1 MPSCRVAGSTAAEK
15 QTIKRGLTLNPS
27 SWFSK
32 AELLQ
37 TLGLE
42 EGSQTLLE
50 DGKIHPQASAL
61 SGVCHGRDVTR
72 EGAHSERSGLI

>member
-1 MPSCRVAGSTAAEK
+1 VAGFTAAEK

-32 AELLQ
+32 AELPQ

-42 EGSQTLLE
+42 EGSQTSPE
-50 DGKIHPQASAL
+50 DG
-61 SGVCHGRDVTR
+61 RFTR
-72 EGAHSERSGLI
+72 KPVL